1 MKAQLIAIANRKDYD
16 AALALLDALMD
27 STRAEDVA
35 RARAQAAIIA
45 AWEAQI
51 SPIRSVHPVDAIK
64 FRMDQMGMTEK
75 DLARILGSAGA
86 SFRAR
91 IAGKRGGR
99 TWRRRDIWGSGSLN
113 RAGSTSA
120 TIPCA
125 RFSNSCPTR

>member
-1 MKAQLIAIANRKDYD
+1 MKTQLIAIANRKDYD
-16 AALALLDALMD
+16 AALTLLDALMD

-75 DLARILGSAGA
+75 DLARILGSARTA
-86 SFRAR
+86 SDILRR
-91 IAGKRGGR
+91 KRKL
-99 TWRRRDIWGSGSLN
+99 SL
-113 RAGSTSA
+113 A
-120 TIPCA
+120 TINRLRKA
-125 RFSNSCPTR
+125 LNISADVLIRAA